1 MHSHQFTRKLGGRS
15 ARTGLFAALAFALL
29 LVAGAFTGKAR
40 AEADALDPS
49 ALEATR
55 VSYDQPAIRK
65 GATSTLQNLGLY

>member
-29 LVAGAFTGKAR
+29 LVVGAFTGKAR

-49 ALEATR
+49 ALDAR
-55 VSYDQPAIRK
+55 VSYDQPVICK

>member
-49 ALEATR
+49 ALEAR
-55 VSYDQPAIRK
+55 VSYDQPVIRK
-65 GATSTLQNLGLY
+65 SETSTLQNLGLY

>member
-49 ALEATR
+49 ALKAR
-55 VSYDQPAIRK
+55 VSYDQPAIHK
-65 GATSTLQNLGLY
+65 SATSTLQNLGLY

>member
-1 MHSHQFTRKLGGRS
+1 MHSHQFTRKLGGGS
-15 ARTGLFAALAFALL
+15 ARTGLFAALAFTLL

-49 ALEATR
+49 ALDAW

-65 GATSTLQNLGLY
+65 SATSTLQNLGLY